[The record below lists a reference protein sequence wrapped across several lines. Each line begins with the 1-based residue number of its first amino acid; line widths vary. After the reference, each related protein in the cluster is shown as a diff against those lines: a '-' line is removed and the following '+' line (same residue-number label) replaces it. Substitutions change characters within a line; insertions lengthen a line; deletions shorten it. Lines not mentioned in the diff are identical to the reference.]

1 MYNMVM
7 ALVKRGGRPL
17 KFTDPEKFAEQVD
30 AYFDYCDENDK
41 PYTMSGLGV
50 YLDTSADTLIDYS
63 KKDDFSETIKKAK
76 ERNALLLIEGELK
89 ELFVQA
95 FSRPPNGI
103 GYGPGLNHRMKY
115 LAKFEIPKRCE
126 RFFESTKRPAAQ
138 VQINARASPRW
149 RLFISAGLN
158 KISRPMNE
166 LE

>member
-1 MYNMVM
+1 M

-76 ERNALLLIEGELK
+76 ERIYSYAEESLYRTSQVAGVIFNLK
-89 ELFVQA
+89 NNWGWKDKYEQDHTSGGDKIQFVVQRSA
-95 FSRPPNGI
+95 
-103 GYGPGLNHRMKY
+103 
-115 LAKFEIPKRCE
+115 EDV
-126 RFFESTKRPAAQ
+126 TK
-138 VQINARASPRW
+138 
-149 RLFISAGLN
+149 
-158 KISRPMNE
+158 E
-166 LE
+166 D